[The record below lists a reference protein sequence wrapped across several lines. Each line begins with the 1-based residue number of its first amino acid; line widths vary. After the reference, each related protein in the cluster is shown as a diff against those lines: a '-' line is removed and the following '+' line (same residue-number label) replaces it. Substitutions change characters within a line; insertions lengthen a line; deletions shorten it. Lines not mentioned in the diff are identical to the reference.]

1 MNSGPRLRASMLC
14 LMLLLPLVAS
24 AQADGQPVAP
34 SITTSWTD
42 DGNGGVN
49 HAYTLTFSDEDA
61 YEINVELNHVRNE
74 VPLENEGFIA
84 WSINDD
90 RRTAE
95 VTFNTSIQWADEL
108 ELIVDVIGWNGE
120 TLAQPV
126 TASRSLTVG
135 TWNQPMADHEVMTAT
150 TWNLNQTF
158 EDENGTQSFVLSFV
172 GQGWQER
179 VGLALNSWELG
190 NGSLLSTEVTNESQ
204 TTLDLAL
211 ASIWKNETIMSG
223 ILTSQVFDARGSGTL
238 LITSVDDGTTTM
250 ILANVSD
257 GRFNRT
263 MIDGNISERVNLQA
277 SGALE
282 INSDDE
288 DGLLTIDGEI
298 SVLYLETWDEN
309 GVRRLD
315 HTQFEALANMVLE
328 DDGTRIDIDLDGL
341 TTLER
346 WVDGVRIDHK
356 EELVGSGTFGF
367 GESDENSSI
376 QINGTILDFHTL
388 IEDGITLTDDMHVD
402 GVITGDAQGSFGMVR
417 TIEET
422 GEQANATG
430 QVFLVNVIH
439 DESWFNLTGINGGN
453 FFEGEGIGA
462 SHNETW
468 DYQVIQSDWE
478 NRTVRLVWEESGA
491 DSSSGDE
498 KPARSPIETNATQPE
513 AQEILGNISIVRETG
528 LMPIPMLAHDVVHL
542 TGEDG
547 LELTVEAFATGVDPR
562 DGFNLSV
569 VHWTGVYGGSGGI
582 ANGSI
587 VDEGPLMGLVS
598 SVVRSLEF
606 PYGEGNDTALF
617 SESQVVERILSPSII
632 TAENNSAPI
641 LVELGFVE
649 GLIIGEGG
657 STGTLVAHVTDAEF
671 NIQSVLVDLTPLGGE
686 VVMLNDRGL
695 NGDAVIGDDRYTALH
710 IVKGLEV
717 GNVTLNVTATDW
729 FGTVTEG
736 QGTVEVVNQGPRLT
750 SVDMLPDRGPRG
762 TTVIINAQ
770 AYDGHGVDSVQ
781 IDMRD
786 QGGLLVNLTATNGI
800 WAGNFSVPETIAP
813 GEHNLNFILTDALGR
828 KNTATAWHGTTAN
841 ATLVGL
847 YGPHYLPDDAM
858 RPVTIL
864 VFNTPPSMVAPSSIA
879 IEKGNAATT
888 ELLEVEIYDT
898 DGIAVAQANLG
909 VFTPLGT
916 RTVWVA
922 MNDEGRNGDR
932 IAGDGVYTVEMS
944 VRGSIPLGTHEVLV
958 QSSDSYGEATG
969 YTSIAVTLSEAD
981 SPILN
986 PNGEF
991 LTTGVLLGILALF
1004 GVGVAAI
1011 VILSIRNGPKRGEGE
1026 DMFGLQ

>member
-569 VHWTGVYGGSGGI
+569 VHWTGVYGDSGGI

-969 YTSIAVTLSEAD
+969 YTSIAVTLAEAD

>member
-569 VHWTGVYGGSGGI
+569 VHWTGVYGDSGGI

>member
-1 MNSGPRLRASMLC
+1 MNSGLRLRASMLC

-120 TLAQPV
+120 TLDQPV

-569 VHWTGVYGGSGGI
+569 VHWTGVYGDSGGI

>member
-513 AQEILGNISIVRETG
+513 AQEILGNI
-528 LMPIPMLAHDVVHL
+528 
-542 TGEDG
+542 
-547 LELTVEAFATGVDPR
+547 
-562 DGFNLSV
+562 
-569 VHWTGVYGGSGGI
+569 
-582 ANGSI
+582 
-587 VDEGPLMGLVS
+587 
-598 SVVRSLEF
+598 
-606 PYGEGNDTALF
+606 
-617 SESQVVERILSPSII
+617 
-632 TAENNSAPI
+632 
-641 LVELGFVE
+641 
-649 GLIIGEGG
+649 
-657 STGTLVAHVTDAEF
+657 
-671 NIQSVLVDLTPLGGE
+671 
-686 VVMLNDRGL
+686 
-695 NGDAVIGDDRYTALH
+695 
-710 IVKGLEV
+710 
-717 GNVTLNVTATDW
+717 
-729 FGTVTEG
+729 
-736 QGTVEVVNQGPRLT
+736 
-750 SVDMLPDRGPRG
+750 
-762 TTVIINAQ
+762 
-770 AYDGHGVDSVQ
+770 
-781 IDMRD
+781 
-786 QGGLLVNLTATNGI
+786 
-800 WAGNFSVPETIAP
+800 
-813 GEHNLNFILTDALGR
+813 
-828 KNTATAWHGTTAN
+828 
-841 ATLVGL
+841 
-847 YGPHYLPDDAM
+847 
-858 RPVTIL
+858 
-864 VFNTPPSMVAPSSIA
+864 
-879 IEKGNAATT
+879 
-888 ELLEVEIYDT
+888 
-898 DGIAVAQANLG
+898 
-909 VFTPLGT
+909 
-916 RTVWVA
+916 
-922 MNDEGRNGDR
+922 
-932 IAGDGVYTVEMS
+932 
-944 VRGSIPLGTHEVLV
+944 
-958 QSSDSYGEATG
+958 
-969 YTSIAVTLSEAD
+969 
-981 SPILN
+981 
-986 PNGEF
+986 
-991 LTTGVLLGILALF
+991 
-1004 GVGVAAI
+1004 
-1011 VILSIRNGPKRGEGE
+1011 
-1026 DMFGLQ
+1026 